1 VCYCLLKAHT
11 KPEKAS
17 RFFCSFSLLRR
28 ALQPS
33 RNQRKD
39 STKMPSNNIAATTTP
54 LHTPPS
60 SPRLAPPSQSHI
72 HFGAT
77 PHCSP
82 VPRFPSSYSHS
93 NKSYFPSQPQAL
105 GTQVTRQNS
114 SSSPRK
120 PAQNFVDMLT
130 QEQLKSMSDLDKEE
144 EARLA
149 KTHREKLRK
158 MGLGISRFV
167 GRLKKSGTSVEKGGK
182 SK

>member
-1 VCYCLLKAHT
+1 MKAHT

-28 ALQPS
+28 ALQLS
-33 RNQRKD
+33 RNQSKD
-39 STKMPSNNIAATTTP
+39 NTKMPSNNTAATTTP

-60 SPRLAPPSQSHI
+60 SPKLAPPSQSHI

-77 PHCSP
+77 PHRSP

-93 NKSYFPSQPQAL
+93 SESYSPKQPQAL
-105 GTQVTRQNS
+105 GTQVTLQNS